1 VDQLQFDPGS
11 TPEASTSDTN
21 AATEAAVEGAAT
33 TTTAGAAGVMG
44 AGGTVTGGEGV
55 GGVTADVD
63 VVVTGATAEVVV
75 VAVVW

>member
-1 VDQLQFDPGS
+1 
-11 TPEASTSDTN
+11 
-21 AATEAAVEGAAT
+21 
-33 TTTAGAAGVMG
+33 MG